1 LVPFLILCV
10 GSIALVSYFI
20 WRNNEVYKFRL
31 YVNDLILLNNML
43 LHSEIFL
50 EDRFDKKRPAA
61 RFDIEKML
69 PKYEK
74 MLFSFKPVGCH
85 LNMPAKPLKFSFS
98 EEEISKMLGQG
109 GDFLKSCVLGAKKN
123 IDTYPMSI
131 WGVKRLWA
139 K

>member
-1 LVPFLILCV
+1 MVPFLILCV

-20 WRNNEVYKFRL
+20 WRFCL
-31 YVNDLILLNNML
+31 YVNDLILLNNIL
-43 LHSEIFL
+43 SHSEISL
-50 EDRFDKKRPAA
+50 ADRFDKKRLTA

-74 MLFSFKPVGCH
+74 MLFSFKPVSCH
-85 LNMPAKPLKFSFS
+85 LNLPEKPLKFSFS
-98 EEEISKMLGQG
+98 EEEISKMLEHG

-123 IDTYPMSI
+123 IDTYPKSI
-131 WGVKRLWA
+131 WGLKR